1 MSRSDPSP
9 EFDDFKAATADV
21 SPSSGLHERIM
32 GALARRETARL
43 RAARRFV
50 GFSISLAACVALASL
65 GLALWQ
71 NAKFVDGLAHSP
83 DVWIDGEVR
92 EP

>member
-1 MSRSDPSP
+1 MNRADSD
-9 EFDDFKAATADV
+9 EFEDFKRASAGAT
-21 SPSSGLHERIM
+21 PSGLHERVM
-32 GALARRETARL
+32 NALARRETARAK
-43 RAARRFV
+43 AARRFV
-50 GFSISLAACVALASL
+50 GFSVSLAACVALASL

-71 NAKFVDGLAHSP
+71 NAKLVDGLAHSP